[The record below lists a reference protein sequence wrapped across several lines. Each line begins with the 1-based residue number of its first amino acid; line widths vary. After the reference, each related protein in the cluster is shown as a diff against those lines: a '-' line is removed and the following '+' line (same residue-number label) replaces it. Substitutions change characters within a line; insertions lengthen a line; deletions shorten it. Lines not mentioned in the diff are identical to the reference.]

1 MTANQAA
8 RDALFFSPYRVDIF
22 QRRDSS
28 SPTLSSLFFP
38 PSFPPYVY
46 SIFFFLTFKSF
57 LLTPIANPLSEL
69 FIFLLSLSFSRLLSL
84 ALALSLARSPPL
96 LHSPCSYLVRV
107 YIFVTAVERHSCL
120 RNVT

>member
-28 SPTLSSLFFP
+28 SPTLPSLFFP

-69 FIFLLSLSFSRLLSL
+69 FIFLLSLSLSLSL

-96 LHSPCSYLVRV
+96 PHSPCSPYLVRV